1 MKHINQFITEY
12 IIKKKLDTPINS
24 EITNYLYHPETK
36 SELSKIIRKLLKD
49 NQTDLNIIDVSKIT
63 NMSDLFSQI
72 NDNITIT
79 NIDISDW
86 DVSNVTNMENM
97 FFDCRKF
104 NCNLSKWNV
113 SNVTTMESMFS
124 NCENFTGDGLENWD
138 VGNVENI
145 AAIFYNCKKFDCD
158 LSSWKFNK
166 VKQTRYMFCRC
177 ENFDCNVSNWKFDKI
192 FFANGMFYG
201 CKKFKG
207 VGLDKWDVS
216 NFTNMSYMF
225 YDCKSLNV
233 DIENGD
239 IKPSINLADI
249 KNMFTLCDSMKKLPT
264 WYKE

>member
-138 VGNVENI
+138 VSNVENI

-233 DIENGD
+233 DLENWD
-239 IKPSINLADI
+239 IKLDWFYI
-249 KNMFTLCDSMKKLPT
+249 KDMFKSCTSMKKLPT